1 MNMNHQ
7 KNQNEKDV
15 WKFPCIFFSVK
26 FLIGHESN
34 FEKRIKEE
42 MIETVLGVL
51 KMVSMTS
58 ILII

>member
-1 MNMNHQ
+1 MNMNHK

-34 FEKRIKEE
+34 FEKWIKKQ
-42 MIETVLGVL
+42 MMETVFE
-51 KMVSMTS
+51 TTY
-58 ILII
+58 